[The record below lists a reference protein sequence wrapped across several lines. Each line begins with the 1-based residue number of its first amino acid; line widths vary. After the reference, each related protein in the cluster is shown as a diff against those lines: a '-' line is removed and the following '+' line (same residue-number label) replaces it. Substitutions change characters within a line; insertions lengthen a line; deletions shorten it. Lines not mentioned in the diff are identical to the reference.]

1 MPAGSAS
8 QNDPFRRAL
17 GIVFAIAALAWLCL
31 ALYNARGD
39 GRFNWSGL
47 VPFLILAAG
56 MSLARSGRPRG

>member
-1 MPAGSAS
+1 MPAGSVS
-8 QNDPFRRAL
+8 PNDRFRRAL
-17 GIVFAIAALAWLCL
+17 GMVFAVAGLVWLCL

-47 VPFLILAAG
+47 VPFLVLIAG